1 MLVKAVLESAEFS
14 KLIKKNRAKDKI
26 IKGCK
31 NTLLSFRFSNSP
43 PTICLLHD
51 CNICQIWKFRIPN
64 PNANKGLS
72 AGLRLFAY
80 FKKDNSTFYLYKIY
94 QKNEVDK
101 ISNIE
106 QSIKDEI
113 LKTLQKSF

>member
-1 MLVKAVLESAEFS
+1 VCSS
-14 KLIKKNRAKDKI
+14 KISR
-26 IKGCK
+26 
-31 NTLLSFRFSNSP
+31 
-43 PTICLLHD
+43 
-51 CNICQIWKFRIPN
+51 
-64 PNANKGLS
+64 ANKGLS

-106 QSIKDEI
+106 QLIKQEI

>member
-26 IKGCK
+26 IKGRK
-31 NTLLSFRFSNSP
+31 NTLLAFKFSNNP
-43 PTICLLHD
+43 PTICLIHD
-51 CNICQIWKFRIPN
+51 CEIWQIWKFRIPN

-101 ISNIE
+101 ISNLE
-106 QSIKDEI
+106 QLIKEEI
-113 LKTLQKSF
+113 LKIFLKF

>member
-31 NTLLSFRFSNSP
+31 NTLLSFKFSNNP
-43 PTICLLHD
+43 PTTFLLHD
-51 CNICQIWKFRIPN
+51 CKICQIWKFRIPN

-80 FKKDNSTFYLYKIY
+80 FKKENSTFYLYKIY

-113 LKTLQKSF
+113 LKIFLKF